1 MRFVN
6 HLGFSIGMLSL
17 PIASA
22 RPVMRYV
29 AIVLCLLIAH
39 PASAQR
45 KRDKGKPRPEPVIEL
60 DAWGKPQP
68 ARGEQLLI
76 WQDEAG
82 WHIRAHAGG
91 KRRAKFS
98 GTVRVIDGKVKR
110 LWGFHELETKGKVQ
124 DIGIVSKDQKQISF
138 QLKLS
143 GAGEDGFDFSLTP
156 TASQLEI
163 SMLVDGFDHPEKIR
177 IGANGYRASGTKFL
191 IPVAVR

>member
-1 MRFVN
+1 MRLVN
-6 HLGFSIGMLSL
+6 HLGFSICMLSL

-22 RPVMRYV
+22 RPIMRYV

-39 PASAQR
+39 PAFDQR
-45 KRDKGKPRPEPVIEL
+45 KGDKGNSRPEPVIEL

-68 ARGEQLLI
+68 ARGQQLLI

-98 GTVRVIDGKVKR
+98 GTVRVIDGMVKKV
-110 LWGFHELETKGKVQ
+110 WGFKELETKGKVQ
-124 DIGIVSKDQKQISF
+124 DLGIVSNDKKQISF

-163 SMLVDGFDHPEKIR
+163 SMLVDGYDHPEKIR
-177 IGANGYRASGTKFL
+177 IGASGYRASGTRFV